1 MSVPA
6 KLAAFAVVL
15 VLSFGAAYGVGA
27 AVGPIE
33 DDPPD
38 GAHTPAATTVTTA
51 ATMTDADHG
60 GEHGG

>member
-1 MSVPA
+1 MSVPV

-15 VLSFGAAYGVGA
+15 ALSFGAAYGVGA

-33 DDPPD
+33 DDPSD
-38 GAHTPAATTVTTA
+38 AAHTPAATTGG
-51 ATMTDADHG
+51 TMTDADHG